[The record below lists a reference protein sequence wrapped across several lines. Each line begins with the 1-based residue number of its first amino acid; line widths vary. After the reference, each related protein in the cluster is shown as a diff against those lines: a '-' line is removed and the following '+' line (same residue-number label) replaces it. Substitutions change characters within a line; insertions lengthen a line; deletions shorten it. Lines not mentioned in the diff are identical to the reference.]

1 MINFKNFDFFEFFQ
15 RIKNTLFQIEKNTG
29 RRHKIV
35 IKMRLQGTKNDI
47 RWFLKV
53 LEKDKRFDLVD
64 TSDFYQIKTSNRF
77 KRLYTNVF
85 RNQTS
90 TKQDR

>member
-1 MINFKNFDFFEFFQ
+1 MIE
-15 RIKNTLFQIEKNTG
+15 NTLFHINKNTG
-29 RRHKIV
+29 RRRKIV

-47 RWFLKV
+47 RWFLKD

-77 KRLYTNVF
+77 KRLYTNVY
-85 RNQTS
+85 RNQIS
-90 TKQDR
+90 TKQDI

>member
-1 MINFKNFDFFEFFQ
+1 M
-15 RIKNTLFQIEKNTG
+15 R
-29 RRHKIV
+29 KIV

-77 KRLYTNVF
+77 KRLYTNVY
-85 RNQTS
+85 RNQIS
-90 TKQDR
+90 TKQDI

>member
-1 MINFKNFDFFEFFQ
+1 M
-15 RIKNTLFQIEKNTG
+15 
-29 RRHKIV
+29 